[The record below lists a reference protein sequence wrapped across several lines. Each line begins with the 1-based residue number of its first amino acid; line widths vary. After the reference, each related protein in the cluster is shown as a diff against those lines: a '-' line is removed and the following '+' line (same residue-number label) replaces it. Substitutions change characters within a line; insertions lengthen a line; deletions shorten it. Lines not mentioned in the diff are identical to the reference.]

1 MVSAPDSLLDDR
13 YGRVRSPGRRRLLYG
28 GVALLTAVFLGW
40 VAWAAWDYAT
50 PEVESELVG
59 YDVVDVHTA
68 TARIDVALHTDDPA
82 RCLVRATSVDHT
94 PVGEHSW
101 VPVDGPNEVT
111 IRTEREAT
119 SVELLGCTAPG
130 QTRPR

>member
-1 MVSAPDSLLDDR
+1 MSAADPLLDDR
-13 YGRVRSPGRRRLLYG
+13 YGRSRSPGRRWALWG
-28 GVALLTAVFLGW
+28 GVGLLAAVFVGW
-40 VAWAAWDYAT
+40 VVWAGWIHAT
-50 PEVESELVG
+50 PKVESELVG

-68 TARIDVALHTDDPA
+68 TARVEVARHTDDPA

-94 PVGEHSW
+94 PVGELSW
-101 VPVDGPNEVT
+101 VPVDGRNDVT

-119 SVELLGCTAPG
+119 SVELVGCTAPG